1 MNQQARCVVSALFA
15 AVSVSAAGPARADVT
30 VSGDVSPTGATD
42 PWDLGASPLLVAGTI
57 PGPPRSGSVLV
68 TNRGTVISAGAILG
82 GPYEEGSGTIEVTG
96 YRSTWINNGTLELG
110 GHESSTGTLIVRRG
124 AQVITDDL
132 VVSGPYPHA
141 HGTVL
146 VEGYD
151 ATLTSRTLARIG
163 DMWGGRVDI
172 RQGASFFSHDV
183 WFGYTGSR
191 TPYGPIQANITG
203 SGSRWVSTGGF
214 YVGTAGRAARV
225 SVYRGELSTVNAA
238 VTGNSAENSVVTVSG
253 WGGTWVN
260 QGLLEVGSIQGF
272 GGVVLGAHGTLV
284 TDETVIRSQTGAGY
298 LYLDDVYA
306 SWINHGDVTV
316 LSSASTLWADSV
328 LHVDFGG
335 SVTIG
340 GLLRVAP
347 LPGGPGRPS
356 WGVIIKDGNL
366 TAGAIELVEDAG
378 FYFQEG
384 RLETGSFVGDLN
396 NSPYGTLVV
405 GEAYASTSI
414 AGSYAQR
421 WLASTRFTVAGPSAA
436 PLLYVDGDV
445 VLEGGA
451 LEVRAADGA
460 LPFQAGDTV
469 TLLGWGGALVGAF
482 ESVDIDLPLAP
493 GLAWDTS
500 ALYLTGQI
508 VAVPG

>member
-1 MNQQARCVVSALFA
+1 METTHTAPISPAIEAASCPIGPGEVLAGRYAVEHLVGEGTFAWVFA
-15 AVSVSAAGPARADVT
+15 ALDIQTAPPRRVALKVLRPERTGGDCALRRVEAREIA
-30 VSGDVSPTGATD
+30 
-42 PWDLGASPLLVAGTI
+42 LLVRVHAARPAANVVRPLSPEVIAHRGVH
-57 PGPPRSGSVLV
+57 VLV
-68 TNRGTVISAGAILG
+68 
-82 GPYEEGSGTIEVTG
+82 
-96 YRSTWINNGTLELG
+96 LELI
-110 GHESSTGTLIVRRG
+110 E
-124 AQVITDDL
+124 
-132 VVSGPYPHA
+132 GP
-141 HGTVL
+141 
-146 VEGYD
+146 
-151 ATLTSRTLARIG
+151 SLAE
-163 DMWGGRVDI
+163 
-172 RQGASFFSHDV
+172 SFFSHDV
-183 WFGYTGSR
+183 WFGYTGSK
-191 TPYGPIQANITG
+191 TPYGPIQASITG

-225 SVYRGELSTVNAA
+225 SIYRGELSTVNAA
-238 VTGNSAENSVVTVSG
+238 VTGNPAENSVVTVSG
-253 WGGTWVN
+253 WGGTWTN
-260 QGLLEVGSIQGF
+260 EGLLEVGSIAGF

-284 TDETVIRSQTGAGY
+284 TGETVLRSQVGAGY
-298 LYLDDVYA
+298 IYLDDVHA

-316 LSSASTLWADSV
+316 LSSASTVWADPV

-356 WGVIIKDGNL
+356 WGVYIKDGNL

-378 FYFQEG
+378 FYFLEG
-384 RLETGSFVGDLN
+384 RLETGSFVGNLN
-396 NSPYGTLVV
+396 NGLYGTLVV
-405 GEAYASTSI
+405 GEAHASTSI

-421 WLASTRFTVAGPSAA
+421 WLASTSFTVAGPSAA

-469 TLLGWGGALVGAF
+469 TLLGWGGALTGAF
-482 ESVDIDLPLAP
+482 ASVDIDLPLAP

-500 ALYLTGQI
+500 ALYSTGEI